1 MNIIITVA
9 IYAVIIIY
17 EYFPKRKKMQRRE
30 KVFFFVIST
39 LAILSAVPASEGM
52 DFDTVGSSLS
62 GMISLFM
69 H

>member
-1 MNIIITVA
+1 MNIIITLSL
-9 IYAVIIIY
+9 YFLIIIY
-17 EYFPKRKKMQRRE
+17 GYHSTHKKMQRKE
-30 KVFFFVIST
+30 KVLF
-39 LAILSAVPASEGM
+39 LILSSLALLSAIPASEGM